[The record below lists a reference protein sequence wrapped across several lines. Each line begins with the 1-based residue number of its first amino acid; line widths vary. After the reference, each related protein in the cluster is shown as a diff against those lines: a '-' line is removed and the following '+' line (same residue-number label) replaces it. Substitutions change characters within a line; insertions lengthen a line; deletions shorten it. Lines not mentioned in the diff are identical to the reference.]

1 MADVDLE
8 RHAVIVASAGT
19 GKTYTLE
26 QLVLRLL
33 CDGHATLDK
42 LLLVTFTEKA
52 AGELKSRLRLALEAR
67 AAAKPEDRRQL
78 QPAIDRFEQAAIS
91 TIHGFCQRVLQE
103 HAFENRQEFR
113 AELVQDAD
121 LLESCLRELQR
132 TAWRHDFGDKLPL
145 VLAVAGYDKPGR
157 GTD

>member
-1 MADVDLE
+1 RLSASGSDCSTAAPPAFAPARRIAMTDIDLE

-19 GKTYTLE
+19 GKTHTLE
-26 QLVLRLL
+26 QLVLPLRGN
-33 CDGHATLDK
+33 GHADLDDTLPSP
-42 LLLVTFTEKA
+42 LTEKA

-67 AAAKPEDRRQL
+67 AADKPEARRKL
-78 QPAIDRFEQAAIS
+78 QAAIDSFEQAAIS

-121 LLESCLRELQR
+121 LLESCLREIQ
-132 TAWRHDFGDKLPL
+132 
-145 VLAVAGYDKPGR
+145 
-157 GTD
+157 